1 MRELPY
7 FQFEPAEYL
16 TKDVSF
22 LPLET
27 QGYFIN
33 LCCYYWQRGCNLS
46 EDQVER
52 RLKRKDLLDQLLDE
66 GIIDLENQTITIRF
80 LDKQWAEACYRSEKA
95 RLNGSKGGRPKSKTK
110 ANEKLNESGLK
121 AKRKEKKIKE
131 DIKYAFDHLS
141 MTKEEYEKLALEFKP
156 SQIDQVVENIQNYK
170 NNKNYKSLYL
180 TAKNWLKR
188 DNKEKKSTW
197 V

>member
-33 LCCYYWQRGCNLS
+33 LCCYYWQRGCSLT
-46 EDQVER
+46 EEQIER
-52 RLKRKDLLDQLLDE
+52 RLKRKDLLDQLLTE
-66 GIIDLENQTITIRF
+66 GIIDIENQKITIRF
-80 LDKQWAEACYRSEKA
+80 LDKQWISACERSEKA
-95 RLNGSKGGRPKSKTK
+95 KLNGQRGGRPKSKPK
-110 ANEKLNESGLK
+110 ANDNLNESKTK
-121 AKRKEKKIKE
+121 AKRKEEKKKE
-131 DIKYAFDHLS
+131 DIKYEFDHLS
-141 MTKEEYEKLALEFKP
+141 MTIEEYDKLLLEFKP
-156 SQIDQVVENIQNYK
+156 SQINQVVENIQNFK
-170 NNKNYKSLYL
+170 NNKKYKSLYL
-180 TAKNWLKR
+180 TAKSWLSR